1 MTFCI
6 EWRFEFNQPRKIWH
20 SFTFCKGD
28 IDLVLVYFILI
39 CYVLK
44 KPLMDTNDVQSQAP
58 VIILTSDED
67 TDIPYPFPF
76 PKTFGT
82 DLDLALISSR
92 F

>member
-1 MTFCI
+1 M
-6 EWRFEFNQPRKIWH
+6 
-20 SFTFCKGD
+20 
-28 IDLVLVYFILI
+28 
-39 CYVLK
+39 LK

-82 DLDLALISSR
+82 DLYRPKENKENKSCIVRKIRDSTLPPKAKKQKLDNHQDKLEVR
-92 F
+92 